1 MFGVIERSVTS
12 VGLTLHS
19 HVTWGHTNN
28 WERVYTRE
36 RDREREIGGGIECGQ
51 SKGEEERER
60 RKSQHI
66 TRRTRGKV
74 VIRIA
79 LVSPPPHPPALSK
92 LLSLSRGSG
101 NIFLSETITLWEAV
115 RMEWNEVDLVQ
126 EFTVEGQCSKIKV
139 RSCRITWDSLQV
151 NTSTAGTW

>member
-1 MFGVIERSVTS
+1 MTLMTSSLSFCTTLYFYMFVVI
-12 VGLTLHS
+12 GLHS

-28 WERVYTRE
+28 RE
-36 RDREREIGGGIECGQ
+36 FKREREREDGRV
-51 SKGEEERER
+51 SKREEERER
-60 RKSQHI
+60 RKSHHI

-79 LVSPPPHPPALSK
+79 LIPPHTSTRPLKA
-92 LLSLSRGSG
+92 SLSGGSG
-101 NIFLSETITLWEAV
+101 NAFPLWNRSAA

-151 NTSTAGTW
+151 NTSAAGTS